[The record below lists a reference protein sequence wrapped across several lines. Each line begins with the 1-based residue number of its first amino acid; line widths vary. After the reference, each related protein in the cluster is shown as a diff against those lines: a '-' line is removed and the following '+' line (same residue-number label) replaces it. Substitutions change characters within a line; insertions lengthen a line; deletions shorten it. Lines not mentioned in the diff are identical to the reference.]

1 MSESDRDAR
10 DERALDPGEKWGQ
23 GVDASHPGSA
33 TDQPIAEEPSDDQL
47 DAPGVSD
54 TATDAELRRRLR
66 DG

>member
-23 GVDASHPGSA
+23 GVDASHPRSA
-33 TDQPIAEEPSDDQL
+33 TDQPIAEEQSDDRTA
-47 DAPGVSD
+47 APGTGD
-54 TATDAELRRRLR
+54 AITDAELRRRLR